1 MATRRSFSN
10 EFKRM
15 VVEQCL
21 SGNHTQAQL
30 LRHYDL
36 SHNML
41 YRWRQEYESGAY
53 NRESEAEVKAK
64 DTRIRQLEQLV
75 GRLTLENE
83 FLKRA
88 AEYSRQHQN
97 DDLSIIS
104 GPRTPQSKRGAQ

>member
-1 MATRRSFSN
+1 MATRRRFSN

-15 VVEQCL
+15 VVEQYL

-41 YRWRQEYESGAY
+41 YRWRQEYESGAF
-53 NRESEAEVKAK
+53 NRESEAEIKAK

-75 GRLTLENE
+75 GRLTLETE

-88 AEYSRQHQN
+88 AEYSRRQQS
-97 DDLSIIS
+97 DDSSIIS
-104 GPRTPQSKRGAQ
+104 GPGPSRSKRGAQ

>member
-1 MATRRSFSN
+1 MATRRRFSN

-15 VVEQCL
+15 VVEQFL

-41 YRWRQEYESGAY
+41 YRWRQEYESGVY
-53 NRESEAEVKAK
+53 NRESEAEIKAK

-88 AEYSRQHQN
+88 AEYSEQHQS
-97 DDLSIIS
+97 DDSSIIS
-104 GPRTPQSKRGAQ
+104 GPGPSRSKRGAR

>member
-1 MATRRSFSN
+1 MATRRRFSN

-15 VVEQCL
+15 VVEQYL

-53 NRESEAEVKAK
+53 HRESEGEIKAK

-75 GRLTLENE
+75 GRLSLENE

-88 AEYSRQHQN
+88 AAYTEEHQS
-97 DDLSIIS
+97 DDSWIIS
-104 GPRTPQSKRGAQ
+104 GPGPSRSKRGAQ

>member
-1 MATRRSFSN
+1 MATRRRFSN

-15 VVEQCL
+15 VVEQYL

-53 NRESEAEVKAK
+53 HRESEAEIKSK

-88 AEYSRQHQN
+88 AAYTDEHPS
-97 DDLSIIS
+97 DGSWIIS
-104 GPRTPQSKRGAQ
+104 GPGPSRSKRGAQ

>member
-1 MATRRSFSN
+1 MATRRHFSN

-15 VVEQCL
+15 VVEQHL

-53 NRESEAEVKAK
+53 NRESEAEIKAK

-88 AEYSRQHQN
+88 ATYAEQHPS

-104 GPRTPQSKRGAQ
+104 GPGPSRSKRGAR

>member
-1 MATRRSFSN
+1 MATRRRFSN

-15 VVEQCL
+15 VVEQYL

-53 NRESEAEVKAK
+53 NRESEADVKAK

-88 AEYSRQHQN
+88 AAYTEEHQS
-97 DDLSIIS
+97 DDSWIIS
-104 GPRTPQSKRGAQ
+104 GPDPSRSKRGAK